1 MIDLSLALELRE
13 AGLEWQ
19 PQAGDRFTITAP
31 EMADDI
37 FHLADMVIEAR
48 QLDSGTIF
56 AFNGTTEWAL
66 DSVAQDKTVWL
77 PGESSLRIALGPA
90 FRGLAR
96 GDDGFVVT
104 IDHPT
109 GEQTFADQDVENAY
123 GNALLAVL
131 TEDSPTA

>member
-13 AGLEWQ
+13 AGLQWQ
-19 PQAGDRFTITAP
+19 PRAGDRFTITAP

-90 FRGLAR
+90 FRSLER
-96 GDDGFVVT
+96 GEDGFVVT

-131 TEDSPTA
+131 TAGSPTG